1 VIGVIVDE
9 PTKQGHYGGEVAAP
23 VFAKVAGDSLRRM
36 QMSPDPAVR
45 IQPTR
50 VGQEEGIL

>member
-1 VIGVIVDE
+1 M
-9 PTKQGHYGGEVAAP
+9 PTRQGHYGGEVAAP
-23 VFAKVAGDSLRRM
+23 VFARVAGDSLRRM

-45 IQPTR
+45 VQPTR